1 MVTIV
6 KYNKFWLEGHFEIGL
21 CLPIQILPKWSKD
34 SIQSL
39 ESYLFPNLQRNLA

>member
-6 KYNKFWLEGHFEIGL
+6 KYNKFWLEGHFGIGL